1 MNPAT
6 NGRELTVTTFNLY
19 NLFERPDERDAV
31 AIKLAKLTLALQYEL
46 YLPEI
51 LCLQEVGSETL
62 LQQLAMS
69 VNAAARTQYQIIA
82 PACSDLRGIRLGLMW
97 DADRVQLSRAYQLSG
112 TAVAAAFGPDSGNPG
127 REPLVAELECAG
139 TPLTVVNNH
148 FKSDYLGDALPAD
161 HPRMLREFRVQRSAQ
176 AQVVRDFADGRLA
189 SDPDALILI
198 AGDFNDTH
206 HGDDS
211 PLRVLE
217 GGPDAAP
224 FTNLLPST
232 RERQP
237 YSFIKDGQRLL
248 LDHML
253 ASPALLARLTAVQ
266 VRHFNAAFPEDFEG
280 DPTTAVR
287 VSDHDPLEASFHLP
301 GDDI

>member
-1 MNPAT
+1 MNPAR
-6 NGRELTVTTFNLY
+6 NGRELSIATFNLY
-19 NLFERPDERDAV
+19 NLFEHPDDRDAV
-31 AIKLAKLTLALQYEL
+31 AVKLAKLALALQYEL
-46 YLPEI
+46 YLPDI
-51 LCLQEVGSETL
+51 LCLQEVGSEALL
-62 LQQLAMS
+62 LQLTKR
-69 VNAAARTQYQIIA
+69 VNAAARTQYQAVA

-97 DADRVQLSRAYQLSG
+97 DADRVQLSQAYQLSG
-112 TAVAAAFGPDSGNPG
+112 TAVATAFGPDSSNPG
-127 REPLVAELECAG
+127 REPLVAGFVHAG

-148 FKSDYLGDALPAD
+148 FKSDYLGDAPPID
-161 HPRMLREFRVQRSAQ
+161 HPRLLREFRLQRGVQ
-176 AQVVRDFADGRLA
+176 AQVVRDFVDGRLA
-189 SDPDALILI
+189 GDPDALILI

-217 GGPDAAP
+217 GGPDTAR
-224 FTNLLPST
+224 FTNLLPAV

-266 VRHFNAAFPEDFEG
+266 VYHFNAAFPEDFES
-280 DPTTAVR
+280 DSTTAVR
-287 VSDHDPLEASFHLP
+287 VSDHDPLAARFRLP
-301 GDDI
+301 SDDI